1 MRQMIFILFVVIM
14 SGLSSCD
21 SKPTIIRAKGAP
33 YEIVVVMDNEIWKSH
48 TGDMIKEALN
58 APIPYLPQEESS
70 MKYSYTR
77 IDQPQSY
84 LMLLRN
90 VLVVSIDD
98 RQYTKV
104 SLKKDSDVWAYN
116 QAVLYLNAPDVETLE
131 EYLTN
136 NKGILV
142 NHYTKEEM
150 KRAGEFLSENFS
162 QRVMNDVMSQFGIII
177 NVPENI
183 TSFRH
188 GEDCMWFSNTANEG
202 RMDLLIYSFP
212 FTDKNTFTLDYLV
225 AKRDSVAKIMVP
237 GSFEGTYMSTEKR
250 VVDYSSTTLNGKYCG
265 VLRGL
270 WRMEG
275 GDLMGGPFV
284 SYARV
289 DEQKQRVIVTEGFVY
304 EPNKEKRNYIRR
316 LEAALQTT
324 RFLNEPEVTNVAI
337 PLPK

>member
-116 QAVLYLNAPDVETLE
+116 QAVLYLNAPDVKMLE

-162 QRVMNDVMSQFGIII
+162 QRVMNDVMSQFDIII